1 MNQHKFA
8 FSFAWIAALLVA
20 TPAVGQLHNFPV
32 YSLGQGPA
40 AGATFVAATFARG
53 LNANSTEQSSFAAAV
68 LRGMEKVS
76 VAGTAGYTA
85 SATDELSLAASV
97 AVHLL
102 SDDSTP
108 VQLSLQGGVGWISPA
123 ATLLSFPIGIAISGR
138 PSDSGTSVRPWVMP
152 RLDIQRFSEFT
163 AVTAVGPITFPS
175 STRTDIGTS
184 AGVTITGE
192 SGIGAH
198 LAVDWVNRAGGS
210 PFGFSLGGHYM
221 VGN

>member
-1 MNQHKFA
+1 MNQHKFV

-40 AGATFVAATFARG
+40 AGATFVAGTFARG
-53 LNANSTEQSSFAAAV
+53 LDANSGEQSSFAAAV
-68 LRGMEKVS
+68 GRGMEKVS
-76 VAGTAGYTA
+76 VAGSAGYTA

-108 VQLSLQGGVGWISPA
+108 VQLSLQGGVGWISPGV
-123 ATLLSFPIGIAISGR
+123 TLLSFPIGIAISGR
-138 PSDSGTSVRPWVMP
+138 PSDSGTSIRPWVMP
-152 RLDIQRFSEFT
+152 RLDIQRSGEFT
-163 AVTAVGPITFPS
+163 VGPITVPS
-175 STRTDIGTS
+175 LTNTDIGTS

-192 SGIGAH
+192 TGVGAH
-198 LAVDWVNRAGGS
+198 LAIDWVNREGGS